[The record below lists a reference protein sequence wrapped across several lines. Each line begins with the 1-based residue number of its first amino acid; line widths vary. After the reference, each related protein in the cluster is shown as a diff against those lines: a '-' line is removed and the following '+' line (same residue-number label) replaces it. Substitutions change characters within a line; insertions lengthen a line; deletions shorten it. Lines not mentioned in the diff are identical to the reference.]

1 MESHIRVMAT
11 VDEMKEAFDSDSDLY
26 SVRHYSILIDDSQYT
41 DEEWEKVKHQKYP
54 FKMIVRH
61 EEYPTRLNEKKMFK
75 GGKVLCV
82 QLKIVQNMYLKE
94 LFYLK

>member
-61 EEYPTRLNEKKMFK
+61 EEFPTHLNEKKMYSSWDA
-75 GGKVLCV
+75 VV
-82 QLKIVQNMYLKE
+82 NSLKRKKAKLEKE
-94 LFYLK
+94 NV